1 MRGTA
6 GPSPDATLEKMTAPA
21 PKPGLPRPTRLS
33 FLNVPLLI
41 GLIYW
46 AISLLTVPFSGGTLN
61 ETLAEYSRLTGV
73 PLVQLTPEQLSAV
86 LWSTFFIT
94 ALLVLWLALTRQA
107 VLDGKRWGRVSSI
120 VVAVLSLLIFPF
132 GTVLGIVMLVGAFD
146 RDVQAYL
153 SR

>member
-1 MRGTA
+1 
-6 GPSPDATLEKMTAPA
+6 MTVPA

-46 AISLLTVPFSGGTLN
+46 AISLLTVPFSGGTIN
-61 ETLAEYSRLTGV
+61 EVLLESSRLTGT
-73 PLVQLTPEQLSAV
+73 PPIQLDPEQISAV
-86 LWSTFFIT
+86 LWPTFFIT

-107 VLDGKRWGRVSSI
+107 VLDGRRWGRVSSI
-120 VVAVLSLLIFPF
+120 AIAVLSLVIFPF
-132 GTVLGIVMLVGAFD
+132 GTVLGIVMLIGAFD
-146 RDVQAYL
+146 RDVQVYL

>member
-1 MRGTA
+1 MW
-6 GPSPDATLEKMTAPA
+6 SPGATLRKMTVPA
-21 PKPGLPRPTRLS
+21 PKPGLPRPARLA
-33 FLNVPLLI
+33 FLNIPLLI

-46 AISLLTVPFSGGTLN
+46 AVSLLTLPFSGGTLN
-61 ETLAEYSRLTGV
+61 EALLESSRLTGTA
-73 PLVQLTPEQLSAV
+73 PIQLAPEQMNAV
-86 LWSTFFIT
+86 LWTTFFFT

-120 VVAVLSLLIFPF
+120 VIGVLSLVIFPF
-132 GTVLGIVMLVGAFD
+132 GTVLGIVMLIGAFD

>member
-1 MRGTA
+1 MW
-6 GPSPDATLEKMTAPA
+6 SPGATLGEMTAPA
-21 PKPGLPRPTRLS
+21 PKPGLPRPARLA
-33 FLNVPLLI
+33 FLNIPLLI

-46 AISLLTVPFSGGTLN
+46 AVSLLTLPFSGGTLN
-61 ETLAEYSRLTGV
+61 EVLLESSRLTGTA
-73 PLVQLTPEQLSAV
+73 PIQLAPEQMNAV
-86 LWSTFFIT
+86 LWTTFFFT

-120 VVAVLSLLIFPF
+120 VIGVLSLVIFPF
-132 GTVLGIVMLVGAFD
+132 GTVLGIVMLIGAFD

>member
-1 MRGTA
+1 MW
-6 GPSPDATLEKMTAPA
+6 SPGATLGEMTVPA
-21 PKPGLPRPTRLS
+21 PKPGLPRPARLA
-33 FLNVPLLI
+33 FLNIPLLI

-46 AISLLTVPFSGGTLN
+46 AVSLLTLPFSGGTLN
-61 ETLAEYSRLTGV
+61 EALLESSRLTGTA
-73 PLVQLTPEQLSAV
+73 PIQLAPEQMNAV
-86 LWSTFFIT
+86 LWTTFFFT

-120 VVAVLSLLIFPF
+120 VIGVLSLVIFPF
-132 GTVLGIVMLVGAFD
+132 GTVLGIVMLIGAFD

>member
-1 MRGTA
+1 M
-6 GPSPDATLEKMTAPA
+6 PV

-61 ETLAEYSRLTGV
+61 DTLLEYSRLTGT
-73 PLVQLTPEQLSAV
+73 PAVQLTPEQLNAV
-86 LWSTFFIT
+86 LWTTFVVT

-120 VVAVLSLLIFPF
+120 VIAVLSLLVFPI
-132 GTVLGIVMLVGAFD
+132 GTVLGIVMLIGVFD

-153 SR
+153 NR

>member
-1 MRGTA
+1 M
-6 GPSPDATLEKMTAPA
+6 PV

-61 ETLAEYSRLTGV
+61 ETLLEYSRLTGTPAV
-73 PLVQLTPEQLSAV
+73 HLTPEQLNAV
-86 LWSTFFIT
+86 LWTTFVVT

-120 VVAVLSLLIFPF
+120 VIAVLSLLVFPI
-132 GTVLGIVMLVGAFD
+132 GTVLGIVMLIGVFD

-153 SR
+153 NR